1 MTSTMSP
8 SMIISNYTGEL
19 TINSPDYSRAGGR
32 ISGSYYYQ
40 AYEVRVATT
49 GTYYFTTSST
59 IPDTYGYLYQG
70 NFYPSHPSYN
80 IYTQDDDS
88 AGNRQ
93 FKLTATLRSDMTYI
107 LVFTT
112 YNERATGSFNIVVSG
127 PDDAFL
133 KPIQINT

>member
-1 MTSTMSP
+1 
-8 SMIISNYTGEL
+8 MIISNYTGEL
-19 TINSPDYSRAGGR
+19 SVNSQNYYRSGAR

-70 NFYPSHPSYN
+70 NFYPSYPSFN
-80 IYTQDDDS
+80 IYTQDDDA
-88 AGNRQ
+88 AGNGQ

-112 YNERATGSFNIVVSG
+112 YNERTTGSFTIVASG